1 MPLKFQ
7 LHEYSFLG
15 FLPGVLARQ
24 AKSQIKE
31 LFASSA
37 ILDLAVAMILFFEPI
52 YLYNQGLSLRGVMLF
67 YLGVYLVYFFIMPL
81 GGKFVKRHGF
91 EHSILIGSFLLI
103 LYYLNLALAA
113 KSFYF
118 LIPAAAF
125 YALQKTFYWPG
136 YHADFAC
143 YGQDR
148 EQGREISNITVII
161 SLVFIL
167 GPLIGGAVMY
177 FFGFT
182 VLFIIVSLLIILSNI
197 PLVLTPE
204 RFEPSGFS
212 YRGAFRRL
220 FKSEN
225 RRRFFAYL
233 GFGEELIAL
242 ALWPIFM
249 FVILRNTLSTGAVIA
264 LATLITAIIVLYIGK
279 IADQRSKRS
288 LLRFTTVIYGIGW
301 FIRILARAPLGVFL
315 LDTFSRIGKDS
326 LSVPLTAITY
336 NYARER
342 GIVKNIVFFEMAL
355 IVGKILSIMAV
366 LLILTLVP
374 LDFQWPAIFVL
385 AGLFSLLYSLL

>member
-1 MPLKFQ
+1 MSNGHN
-7 LHEYSFLG
+7 LHDHSFLG

-31 LFASSA
+31 LFVSSA

-52 YLYNQGLSLRGVMLF
+52 YLYNQGLSLRGIMLF

-81 GGKFVKRHGF
+81 GGKFIKRHGF
-91 EHSILIGSFLLI
+91 EHSILLGSFLLI
-103 LYYLNLALAA
+103 LYYLNLALVA

-118 LIPAAAF
+118 LIPAAVF

-136 YHADFAC
+136 YHADFAR
-143 YGQDR
+143 YGQDG
-148 EQGREISNITVII
+148 EQGREVSNITVII

-182 VLFIIVSLLIILSNI
+182 VLFIMVSLLIILSNI
-197 PLVLTPE
+197 PLILTPE
-204 RFEPSGFS
+204 RFEPSSFS
-212 YRGAFRRL
+212 YKGAYSRL

-249 FVILRNTLSTGAVIA
+249 FAVLRNTLSTGAVIA
-264 LATLITAIIVLYIGK
+264 LATLITAIVVLYIGK
-279 IADQRSKRS
+279 LADQRNKRS
-288 LLRFTTVIYGIGW
+288 LLRFTTIIYSIGW
-301 FIRILARAPLGVFL
+301 FIRILSRAPLGIFL
-315 LDTFSRIGKDS
+315 LDTFSRIGKNS

-336 NYARER
+336 NHARER
-342 GIVKNIVFFEMAL
+342 GVVKNVVFFEMAL
-355 IVGKILSIMAV
+355 VVGKVLSIIAV

-374 LDFQWPAIFVL
+374 LNLQWPAIFVL